1 MKIIRNILIA
11 ALIIAPCLISIKM
24 GMRTRQYE
32 VTIDSLSNV
41 IAGNLRAIDSLKT
54 IQDNEIHMRDS
65 LDDMVDRRLG
75 DVASEATIVIDTT
88 LDENVARM
96 EVNRRLALEGWVDSI
111 TEPFPDGV
119 SAHVRL
125 RFIHSKAQRLE
136 RLEQIISNKF
146 RK

>member
-41 IAGNLRAIDSLKT
+41 IAGNLR
-54 IQDNEIHMRDS
+54 
-65 LDDMVDRRLG
+65 

-119 SAHVRL
+119 SAHVKL
-125 RFIHSKAQRLE
+125 RFIRSKAQRLE

>member
-1 MKIIRNILIA
+1 
-11 ALIIAPCLISIKM
+11 IKM
-24 GMRTRQYE
+24 GMKTRQYE

-41 IAGNLRAIDSLKT
+41 IGGNLRAIDSLKT

-111 TEPFPDGV
+111 TEPFPEGV

-125 RFIHSKAQRLE
+125 RFIRSKAQRLE